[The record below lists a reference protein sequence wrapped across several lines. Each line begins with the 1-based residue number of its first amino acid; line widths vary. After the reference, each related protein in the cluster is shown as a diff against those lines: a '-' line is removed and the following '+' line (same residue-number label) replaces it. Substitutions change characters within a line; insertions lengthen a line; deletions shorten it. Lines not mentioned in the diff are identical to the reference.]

1 LTQHHILEMTRPRR
15 STALETRTAFELEAM
30 ILAEMLMSEEC
41 PIGINLSVRPVGDGW
56 IALVGLDD
64 AACIARV
71 ALIAA
76 RLRKLYDLEE

>member
-1 LTQHHILEMTRPRR
+1 MTRPQR
-15 STALETRTAFELEAM
+15 STALEIKTAFELEAM
-30 ILAEMLMSEEC
+30 ILAGMLMSEEC

-56 IALVGLDD
+56 IALAGSDD

-76 RLRKLYDLEE
+76 KLRKLYDLKE